1 MLSEVEACLKI
12 MTIKKNT
19 LSRVLG
25 TQGDKKI
32 NMLLQLQNIT
42 KGYGQPGTHSYRPVL
57 KDLNIKLQQGEKVA
71 IVGSSGSGKT
81 TLLNLIGALDQPE
94 SGKILFKGTEISGYD
109 KKQLAAF
116 RNKNLGFVFQLHHLM
131 PQLTLWEN
139 VLLPL
144 LPQGN
149 KISKEQKDWAEHLIR
164 KVGIWE
170 QRNQKPSE
178 MSGGECQRTAVV
190 RALINKPALL
200 LADEPTG
207 ALDQENAS
215 ALTELLIQLSIEEN
229 ITLVTVT
236 HSVEMAGKMDKKYT
250 LRNGMASP
258 NPSEGGE

>member
-1 MLSEVEACLKI
+1 M
-12 MTIKKNT
+12 
-19 LSRVLG
+19 
-25 TQGDKKI
+25 
-32 NMLLQLQNIT
+32 LQLENIT
-42 KGYGQPGTHSYRPVL
+42 KGYGEPGTHSYRPVL
-57 KDLNIKLQQGEKVA
+57 QNLNLEIEKGERIA
-71 IVGSSGSGKT
+71 IVGPSGSGKT

-94 SGKILFKGTEISGYD
+94 SGKILFEGTEISGYD

-144 LPQGN
+144 LASGQ
-149 KISKEQKDWAEHLIR
+149 KITIEQKNWAEYLIR

-170 QRNQKPSE
+170 QQHQKPAE

-190 RALINKPALL
+190 RALINKPGLI

-207 ALDQENAS
+207 ALDQDNAT
-215 ALTELLIQLSIEEN
+215 ALTDLLIQLSKEEN

-236 HSVEMAGKMDKKYT
+236 HSVEMAEKMEKIYT
-250 LRNGMASP
+250 LKNGKLV
-258 NPSEGGE
+258 